1 MTFQAPHISSFNS
14 NKKIFV
20 QEFIMWAR
28 HHEEAERT
36 EVQSSA
42 LSTND
47 IEKLLSEATYGID
60 REAYRNIQ
68 GEIREGFQKE
78 AEIKRKGKWDSN
90 QQK

>member
-1 MTFQAPHISSFNS
+1 M
-14 NKKIFV
+14 
-20 QEFIMWAR
+20 
-28 HHEEAERT
+28 
-36 EVQSSA
+36 QSSA

-68 GEIREGFQKE
+68 GEIREGFQEE